1 MSLSSTPPAPVP
13 PPLPP
18 SVSLVVAVTTYRR
31 NDWLAEL
38 LPQLVDQARAAR
50 ADEEAGVGRARVV
63 VVDNDPDAGAREV
76 VEAVRAANADE
87 PGAAGI
93 GPHYAHEPVP
103 GITAAR
109 NRALDEAAD
118 ARLLV
123 FIDDDELTRPG
134 WLTSLVRA
142 WRTHGCAA
150 VTGPRHPLFEAEPS
164 AWVRGSGVF
173 DAVRAIDGAI
183 MPSAATANLLLDMDV
198 MRALSLRFDERY
210 GLTGGE
216 DSMLMRSLRKGGG
229 IIRFAADAVLDER
242 VPAARATRGWVLRRC
257 LRSGSTWAQVRI
269 ETDADGSGSGM
280 PLRLRYAAK
289 GAVRA
294 GRDGALAAIG
304 TIRRDDDSRGRH
316 EAACAGAVGMV
327 MGAIGGRVQEYG
339 RVSRLPWRRK

>member
-1 MSLSSTPPAPVP
+1 MSQSSPPPTPVSPPVP
-13 PPLPP
+13 T

-38 LPQLVDQARAAR
+38 LPQLVDQARDIL
-50 ADEEAGVGRARVV
+50 ADETAGIGRARVV
-63 VVDNDPDAGAREV
+63 VVDNDPDAGAREA
-76 VEAVRAANADE
+76 VEAART
-87 PGAAGI
+87 GAGTGAPEV

-109 NRALDEAAD
+109 NRCLDEAGE

-134 WLTSLVRA
+134 WLISLVRA
-142 WRTHGCAA
+142 WRAHGCAA
-150 VTGPRHPLFEAEPS
+150 VTGPRHPLFESEPG
-164 AWVRGSGVF
+164 AWVRGSRVF
-173 DAVRAIDGAI
+173 DAVSAADGAV

-198 MRALSLRFDERY
+198 MRSLNLRFDERY

-242 VPAARATRGWVLRRC
+242 VPASRATRGWVLRRC

-269 ETDADGSGSGM
+269 ETDVDGNGSGM
-280 PLRLRYAAK
+280 PLRARYAVK
-289 GAVRA
+289 GALRA
-294 GRDGALAAIG
+294 GRDGVLALTGAL
-304 TIRRDDDSRGRH
+304 RRDEAARGRH
-316 EAACAGAVGMV
+316 EAACAGALGMV
-327 MGAIGGRVQEYG
+327 MGAVGGRVQEYG
-339 RVSRLPWRRK
+339 RVSRLPWRKK